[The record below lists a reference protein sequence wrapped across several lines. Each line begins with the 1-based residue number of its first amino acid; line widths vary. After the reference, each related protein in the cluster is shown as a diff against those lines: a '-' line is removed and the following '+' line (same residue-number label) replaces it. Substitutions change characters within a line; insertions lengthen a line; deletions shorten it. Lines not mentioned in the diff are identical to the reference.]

1 MRYLRVLLAGVACAL
16 LLIGCGGDD
25 DVSISPVATDDT
37 ASTASNV
44 AISIDVTANDT
55 DADGAIDPTTVTVTE
70 PDNGTVAVDGT
81 TGAVTYT
88 PDLDF
93 VGTDTFTYTVDDDQ
107 GNISNVATVTVTVTT
122 TPDFDT
128 FVQQV
133 LALDANSE
141 PVAVNNLDFQNQFA
155 AGDPVAVDTLLP

>member
-1 MRYLRVLLAGVACAL
+1 MG
-16 LLIGCGGDD
+16 
-25 DVSISPVATDDT
+25 
-37 ASTASNV
+37 
-44 AISIDVTANDT
+44 
-55 DADGAIDPTTVTVTE
+55 
-70 PDNGTVAVDGT
+70 
-81 TGAVTYT
+81 
-88 PDLDF
+88 
-93 VGTDTFTYTVDDDQ
+93 DDDQ